1 MGFDYGLKDGPG
13 LILGK
18 FFPMSRGAL
27 SSASPAL
34 CRGGAWILKALAL
47 QKGGGLVMIGST
59 TQKGAIMSLK
69 GFYKWGDTRFVYLKE
84 FYTGLR
90 YRVPRDKAYVAK
102 SQDGVCVLADKKDAI
117 LGWEGGSL

>member
-1 MGFDYGLKDGPG
+1 
-13 LILGK
+13 
-18 FFPMSRGAL
+18 
-27 SSASPAL
+27 
-34 CRGGAWILKALAL
+34 
-47 QKGGGLVMIGST
+47 
-59 TQKGAIMSLK
+59 MSLK

>member
-1 MGFDYGLKDGPG
+1 LDFESACLAKRGRFDYDWVNDP
-13 LILGK
+13 
-18 FFPMSRGAL
+18 
-27 SSASPAL
+27 
-34 CRGGAWILKALAL
+34 
-47 QKGGGLVMIGST
+47 KG
-59 TQKGAIMSLK
+59 GAIMSLK

-102 SQDGVCVLADKKDAI
+102 SQDGVCVLADKKDAT